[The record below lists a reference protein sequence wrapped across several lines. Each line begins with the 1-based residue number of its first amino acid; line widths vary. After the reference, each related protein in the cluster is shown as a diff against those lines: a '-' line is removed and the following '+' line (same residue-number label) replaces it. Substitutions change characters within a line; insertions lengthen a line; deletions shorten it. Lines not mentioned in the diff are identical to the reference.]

1 MDILWHQIGRLA
13 KIMMNVWK
21 RTMEAVIKCVSIL
34 LEDINA
40 NATLD
45 LEKSRSKVRVR
56 TSTNVKIFQPCVV
69 MEIVSIYVS
78 SNSSIS
84 TGSSGPAA
92 FVFIS
97 DFVFGFFS
105 WHLSV
110 RMSFWIS
117 FG

>member
-1 MDILWHQIGRLA
+1 
-13 KIMMNVWK
+13 
-21 RTMEAVIKCVSIL
+21 MEAVIKCVSIL

-78 SNSSIS
+78 SIS

-92 FVFIS
+92 FAFIS